1 MTTKY
6 KLIEPTFEAVTWTG
20 GNEAE
25 IVAFMQD
32 RAPAGLWSAWVID
45 EENSNGDPDMVGAVF
60 LRSVPP
66 QGLVMVR
73 LTEKV
78 VYGPVRGTSTADAS
92 FSTLTGDDFA
102 AQYAEV
108 V

>member
-1 MTTKY
+1 MTTY

-32 RAPAGLWSAWVID
+32 RAPAGTWSAWVID
-45 EENSNGDPDMVGAVF
+45 EPNSGGDPDMVGAVF
-60 LRSVPP
+60 LRSVPN
-66 QGLVMVR
+66 QGLVMAR

-78 VYGPVRGTSTADAS
+78 VYGPVRGSSTVDAQ
-92 FSTLTGDDFA
+92 FATLTGEDFA
-102 AQYAEV
+102 EQYTEA
-108 V
+108 